1 MANPNPGSGKLLS
14 FPMLKQNS
22 ESPVENW
29 IHRLVETKDN
39 LVSALEL
46 LRISYN
52 AMQAGKPIMEAE
64 KILEQVEGIL
74 KHAEKV
80 KPAALPAAT
89 EVDGSSLQPAKQKP
103 LLLFPHHSEH
113 CHFYDEW

>member
-1 MANPNPGSGKLLS
+1 MANPNTASGKLLS
-14 FPMLKQNS
+14 FPVLKQNL

-46 LRISYN
+46 LRVSYN
-52 AMQAGKPIMEAE
+52 AMQAGKPILEAE
-64 KILEQVEGIL
+64 KILEQVEAIL

-80 KPAALPAAT
+80 KGTAVPTAT
-89 EVDGSSLQPAKQKP
+89 EVHGSSLQPAKQNP
-103 LLLFPHHSEH
+103 LLLFPTI
-113 CHFYDEW
+113 

>member
-1 MANPNPGSGKLLS
+1 MANPNRASGKLLS
-14 FPMLKQNS
+14 FPMLKQNP
-22 ESPVENW
+22 ESPVESW

-52 AMQAGKPIMEAE
+52 AMQAGKPILEAD

-74 KHAEKV
+74 KHAEKM
-80 KPAALPAAT
+80 KDTTAPTAT
-89 EVDGSSLQPAKQKP
+89 EVHGSSLQPAKRKP
-103 LLLFPHHSEH
+103 LLLFP
-113 CHFYDEW
+113 DI

>member
-1 MANPNPGSGKLLS
+1 MVNPNAASGKLLS
-14 FPMLKQNS
+14 FPIPKQNS

-52 AMQAGKPIMEAE
+52 AMQAGKPIVEAA
-64 KILEQVEGIL
+64 KILEQVEGVL

-80 KPAALPAAT
+80 KGTAVPAAT
-89 EVDGSSLQPAKQKP
+89 EVHGSSLQPARQKP
-103 LLLFPHHSEH
+103 LLLFPHHLKH
-113 CHFYDEW
+113 FHFYDEG